1 MKRITSILA
10 FLIIVFASFS
20 AVAEPAFIG
29 AWAALREPADSAS
42 EISVLRVFPDHK
54 AYFSHQYF
62 TEESIGEDE
71 KGVYTWEQEE
81 DFAFHLIDEAGEE
94 IGRYCL
100 LNEDRLMTKNDMFVR
115 IDFYVRE
122 YQAPEPTAVPLN
134 NLETGFLLAGPAAA
148 TNMSDYCGSWFSAR
162 EMKNNYYCYL
172 ILHLFADGTGYY
184 ISNILENGEVPDD
197 QSEIAITWET
207 YDDGIR
213 VWLNGGYIKYHLI
226 GRDTLKDEP
235 AFSPSFSLQRV
246 QVMRIE

>member
-1 MKRITSILA
+1 
-10 FLIIVFASFS
+10 
-20 AVAEPAFIG
+20 
-29 AWAALREPADSAS
+29 
-42 EISVLRVFPDHK
+42 
-54 AYFSHQYF
+54 
-62 TEESIGEDE
+62 
-71 KGVYTWEQEE
+71 
-81 DFAFHLIDEAGEE
+81 
-94 IGRYCL
+94 
-100 LNEDRLMTKNDMFVR
+100 
-115 IDFYVRE
+115 
-122 YQAPEPTAVPLN
+122 
-134 NLETGFLLAGPAAA
+134 
-148 TNMSDYCGSWFSAR
+148 
-162 EMKNNYYCYL
+162 MKNNYYCYL